1 MIRDRFQYK
10 STITTILA
18 ERDWQVHAARGAM
31 MAARNELETLIAKD
45 PFFGTTL
52 APYRTEESAPFIA
65 ERMMA
70 AATSAKTGPM
80 AAVAGSIA
88 WAGAEAMKQAGA
100 SCGVVD
106 NGGDIALFSDRDLFI
121 GLYAGSSPFSG
132 RYALKIPPTSS
143 ICGICTSSATVGPS
157 ISFGIAD
164 AITVFSADVAR
175 ADAWATALCNQ
186 VKSAA
191 GDGYLPPD
199 DPAITGCLLICGS
212 EMGQW
217 GEVPEI
223 VRATVD
229 EGRITTGDPA
239 LL

>member
-18 ERDWQVHAARGAM
+18 EQDGSVRAAREAM
-31 MAARNELETLIAKD
+31 MGARNDLETLIAKD
-45 PFFGTTL
+45 LFFGTTF
-52 APYRTEESAPFIA
+52 APYRTEESAPLIA
-65 ERMMA
+65 ERMMNA
-70 AATSAKTGPM
+70 AESATTGPM
-80 AAVAGSIA
+80 AAVAGTIA
-88 WAGAEAMKQAGA
+88 WAGAEAIKQAGA

-106 NGGDIALFSDRDLFI
+106 NGGDIALFSDRELLI
-121 GLYAGSSPFSG
+121 GLYAGQSPFSG
-132 RYALKIPPTSS
+132 KYALRIPPTNN

-157 ISFGIAD
+157 ISFGTAD
-164 AITVFSADVAR
+164 AVTVFSADVAR

-186 VKSAA
+186 VTSAS

-223 VRATVD
+223 VRAKVD
-229 EGRITTGDPA
+229 EGRITVGDPA